1 MFVVAAVEMGIYL
14 LEFRRARTLAGRAA
28 TS

>member
-14 LEFRRARTLAGRAA
+14 LEFRRERTLAGRAA